1 MRLNL
6 SERALHITR
15 TALLSTF
22 LGLAVGYTTFYSVF
36 PNVTVPASEEPSL
49 PLILGVLAMAGLL
62 AGLMTED
69 LRMGVVQG
77 FLSIPVGLV
86 IAFALAISPVLTGFL
101 EVQVDD
107 IFSFITRLGLPIY
120 LFALPLYIVTG
131 IAGMLLRERF
141 GLHSESFFAARPSP
155 QRK

>member
-86 IAFALAISPVLTGFL
+86 IAFAVLTGFL